1 MKQNKKAGY
10 AAWII
15 LILALLAAVGS
26 LTVLGPCVHEDGT
39 FGSCHWAG
47 RAMTGVAFLLAALS
61 LICLGMKESS
71 VRKGLYIAMV
81 PTALL
86 GILIPDVLIRLCGM
100 ATMRCRAVMRPA
112 MTILFVLIAAASVV
126 GCILSHTGKER

>member
-10 AAWII
+10 TAWII